1 MKKEGASIVKKSL
14 DTKEKKLNKKAVLIS
29 AVISTI
35 IFTTLVNLGRSI
47 NMKRIILTGI
57 FFFILFSITQVVLL
71 KRLIKTRVFDSNK

>member
-1 MKKEGASIVKKSL
+1 MKKSL